1 MSKIS
6 IIIPIFNTE
15 KWISRCLD
23 SLIKQTLT
31 DIEIICVND
40 GSTDNSLKILN
51 EYAAIDNRII
61 VISQKN
67 DKGPG
72 KARNVAIKH
81 ASAPYIMFCDSD
93 DWYEPNMCEIMYNTI
108 KSEKVDV
115 VSCHCKFEYENAAT
129 KKEEYRDKIYFNK
142 DYNGKYK
149 LTEKQF
155 ANTNVLLWE
164 KIFRA
169 DIIKKY
175 NIKFLHSN
183 PHDDDSFWLEYA
195 AVANSIYYIKD
206 KLYHYFVRIGS
217 IMSKNF
223 KKQEDPYCKF
233 AIADHILN
241 FYAKYYKDMTDRL
254 LVGVLKSY
262 YVFALNELYNREKLD
277 TIKDLISQINSKL
290 TDMNLLHRLALI
302 ENKIKVVKIN
312 PNAQYHYNPGW
323 VYM

>member
-1 MSKIS
+1 MSKVS
-6 IIIPIFNTE
+6 IIIPVFNSD

-51 EYAAIDNRII
+51 KYANKDPRIV

-81 ASAPYIMFCDSD
+81 STSPYIMFCDSD

-108 KSEKVDV
+108 TTQNIDV
-115 VSCHCKFEYENAAT
+115 VSCHCSFEYENADT
-129 KKEEYRDKIYFNK
+129 KKKEIRDKIYYNK
-142 DYNGKYK
+142 NYEGKFK

-175 NIKFLHSN
+175 GIKFLHQN
-183 PHDDDSFWLEYA
+183 PHDDDSFWFEYA
-195 AVANSIYYIKD
+195 AVANNIYYIKE

-217 IMSKNF
+217 IMSKKLN
-223 KKQEDPYCKF
+223 KQEDPYCKF
-233 AIADHILN
+233 AIADHVLD
-241 FYAKYYKDMTDRL
+241 FYIQHYKNVTHRMLT
-254 LVGVLKSY
+254 SIIQCY
-262 YVFALNELYNREKLD
+262 YVLTLNDLIQDGKENE
-277 TIKDLISQINSKL
+277 INDLIS
-290 TDMNLLHRLALI
+290 
-302 ENKIKVVKIN
+302 KIN
-312 PNAQYHYNPGW
+312 TKLENINIPYRLTMLKNKVQIIKLEHNQKYSYRPDW
-323 VYM
+323 EYM